1 MQVIDFISGHGA
13 WSWVAAGLILLA
25 LELVLPGG
33 VLVWLGGA
41 ALVTGLAA
49 LLMPIYWPLQ
59 FVLFGV
65 LSLLSIWL
73 WLRFRGQGV
82 VSDRPFLN
90 NRTSRFVGREVVL
103 DEPIRNGAGRVTLD
117 DTTWRVEGP
126 DLDAGT
132 RVRIIDAKAAVLKVE
147 AT

>member
-1 MQVIDFISGHGA
+1 MQVIDFIAGHGA
-13 WSWVAAGLILLA
+13 WSWVAAGLILLG

-41 ALVTGLAA
+41 ALVTGLAS
-49 LLMPIYWPLQ
+49 LLLPIYWPLQ
-59 FVLFGV
+59 FVIFGV

-73 WLRFRGQGV
+73 WLRIRGPGV

-90 NRTSRFVGREVVL
+90 NRARRFVGREVVL
-103 DEPIRNGAGRVTLD
+103 DEPISNGAGRVTLD

-126 DLDAGT
+126 DLAAGA
-132 RVRIIDAKAAVLKVE
+132 RVRIVDAKAAVLKVE
-147 AT
+147 AV